1 MKREILGL
9 ISALLLLTGC
19 AKPVPEPS
27 VPVETPEVQTAAPTP
42 VPTPS
47 PTPAP
52 EAQTTAPTP
61 VPTPSPTPTPE
72 PADDAMVYVRDVDG
86 TILAELRYA
95 AENNFTGTVIYD
107 FTQPQLRCGTAKK
120 LAAAQK
126 ALLEQSYGLLIWDAY
141 RPVEAQFRLWE
152 VCPDS
157 TYVAN
162 PNTGYSSHSRGSTVD
177 VTLVALDGSP
187 VEMPSDFDEFSAL
200 ADRDYSDVSA
210 TAAEHARLL
219 EDAMTAAGFT
229 GYSGEWWHFSDT
241 TEYPVVG

>member
-1 MKREILGL
+1 MKKEILGL
-9 ISALLLLTGC
+9 MLVLILFAGC
-19 AKPVPEPS
+19 TKPAPEPS
-27 VPVETPEVQTAAPTP
+27 APAEAPVVQTAAPTA
-42 VPTPS
+42 S
-47 PTPAP
+47 
-52 EAQTTAPTP
+52 
-61 VPTPSPTPTPE
+61 PTPSPTPTPE
-72 PADDAMVYVRDVDG
+72 PADDAMVYVQDVDG

-95 AENNFTGTVIYD
+95 TENNFTGKVIYD

-120 LAAAQK
+120 LAAAQN
-126 ALLEQSYGLLIWDAY
+126 ALREQGYGLLIWDAY

-152 VCPDS
+152 VCPDG

-177 VTLVALDGSP
+177 VTLVSLDGSP

-210 TAAEHARLL
+210 AAAEHARLL
-219 EDAMTAAGFT
+219 EDAMAAAGFT

-241 TEYPVVG
+241 TEYPVVGWN